1 MKSRKTVFGLGRMA
15 GWAAALGCWLASSLA
30 MALSPWV
37 TLKNCTLETSWEGN
51 DGDSFL
57 VKCPDLKPEKD
68 ILKVLRL
75 YYVDTPES
83 EDSLPER
90 LEVQR
95 EYWDLP
101 NVQTVVKC
109 GIKAKQFTKHF
120 LAGGFE
126 VHTRWETALGR
137 TKMGR
142 HYALLYLMVPGSKQR
157 SLGTICPAR
166 SPETRATQVTRSR
179 REQGYSLPLFFL
191 SDLSCHHK
199 TRFFSDNTHISS
211 TWGKVV
217 YHRWTTC
224 LVLDADHTPA
234 FSSWLLFKKVLM
246 TPLCKQE
253 KLAGHC
259 EVRDCKYIYS
269 DTNRHFVL
277 ERYGVLSTESEN
289 LRSPG
294 GLGSQVTSTVHTR
307 I

>member
-1 MKSRKTVFGLGRMA
+1 
-15 GWAAALGCWLASSLA
+15 
-30 MALSPWV
+30 
-37 TLKNCTLETSWEGN
+37 
-51 DGDSFL
+51 
-57 VKCPDLKPEKD
+57 
-68 ILKVLRL
+68 
-75 YYVDTPES
+75 
-83 EDSLPER
+83 
-90 LEVQR
+90 
-95 EYWDLP
+95 
-101 NVQTVVKC
+101 
-109 GIKAKQFTKHF
+109 
-120 LAGGFE
+120 
-126 VHTRWETALGR
+126 
-137 TKMGR
+137 
-142 HYALLYLMVPGSKQR
+142 MVPGSKQR